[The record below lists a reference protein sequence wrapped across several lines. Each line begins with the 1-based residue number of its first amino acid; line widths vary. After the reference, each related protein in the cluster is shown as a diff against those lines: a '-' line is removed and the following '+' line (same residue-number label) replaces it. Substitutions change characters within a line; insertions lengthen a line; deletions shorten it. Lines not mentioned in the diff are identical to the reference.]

1 MARKVRLTAVQ
12 PPSPD
17 DKIRNADMLESAIQ
31 LTDEAGK
38 ISSDIV
44 LLPELINLYE
54 VIEFALEVVASPDR
68 IRLLFD
74 EFSKL
79 AEKHHM
85 YIILPVGE
93 LRPDNCLYNSAILIG
108 RDGTEIGRY
117 DKVHISQPEYLLY
130 PNIKGGTEFPTFDLD
145 FGRVAIMT
153 CYDCNFPEV
162 AIIYAL
168 KGTDVV
174 FYPRWQSGPSEI
186 FFDIQMRS
194 RALDNAMY
202 VVSSSF
208 GVRDGVPW
216 KPGMLFGRSCVIG
229 RDGTILSEAG
239 HEVGLATTV
248 VDLDQPRLI
257 ECLDASHGEGL
268 IKEYRELIHQDRRP
282 DLYRLI
288 CGLDE

>member
-1 MARKVRLTAVQ
+1 MARKVRLAAIQ
-12 PPSPD
+12 PPFPD
-17 DKIRNADMLESAIQ
+17 DKIRNADMLEIAYQ
-31 LTDEAGK
+31 LADETGNIK
-38 ISSDIV
+38 SDIV

-54 VIEFALEVVASPDR
+54 VIQLDLEVAASPEH
-68 IRLLFD
+68 IRSI
-74 EFSKL
+74 FSKFSKI
-79 AEKHHM
+79 AKEHRM

-93 LRPDNCLYNSAILIG
+93 LRADGCLYNSSILIG
-108 RDGTEIGRY
+108 RDGSEVGRY

-130 PNIKGGTEFPTFDLD
+130 PNIKGGSEFPTFDLD
-145 FGRVAIMT
+145 FGRVAVMT

-168 KGTDVV
+168 KGAEVV

-194 RALDNAMY
+194 RALDNAMFI
-202 VVSSSF
+202 VSSSF
-208 GVRDGVPW
+208 GVRDDVPW
-216 KPGMLFGRSCVIG
+216 KPGMLFGRSCIIG

-257 ECLDASHGEGL
+257 ECLDSSQGEGL
-268 IKEYRELIHQDRRP
+268 IKEYRELIHLDRRP
-282 DLYRLI
+282 ELYGLI
-288 CGLDE
+288 CSLKE